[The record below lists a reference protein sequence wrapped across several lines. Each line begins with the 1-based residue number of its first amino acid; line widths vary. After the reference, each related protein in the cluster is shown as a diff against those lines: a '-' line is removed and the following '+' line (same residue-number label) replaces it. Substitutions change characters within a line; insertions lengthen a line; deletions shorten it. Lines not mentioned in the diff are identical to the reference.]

1 MKTAQRQ
8 LRIREIM
15 EASRK
20 VIIVAE
26 HTKFGKAAMAHLA
39 QLDAADTMLSGS
51 KLAPEYR
58 QMIQTKGIQVLLA
71 RGASIASLSVSFQ
84 VSV

>member
-1 MKTAQRQ
+1 MDA
-8 LRIREIM
+8 
-15 EASRK
+15 ARK
-20 VIIVAE
+20 VIMVAE
-26 HTKFGKAAMAHLA
+26 HTKFGKSAMVHLA
-39 QLDAADTMLSGS
+39 QLDAADTMVTGC

-58 QMIQTKGIQVLLA
+58 QMIQTKGIQVLIA